1 MDSSTEDSKFRHKN
15 KQKMDTAWSL
25 PDRPLS
31 VKEISA
37 EANKFHYNDSISL
50 KHWLRAADTLI
61 RQAGCLPDWLP

>member
-1 MDSSTEDSKFRHKN
+1 
-15 KQKMDTAWSL
+15 MDTAWSL

-37 EANKFHYNDSISL
+37 EANKFQYNDSISL

-61 RQAGCLPDWLP
+61 RQASDLPSVRLAPYANITLGRRLRS

>member
-1 MDSSTEDSKFRHKN
+1 
-15 KQKMDTAWSL
+15 MDTAWSL

-61 RQAGCLPDWLP
+61 RQAGDFPRALIACLVKC